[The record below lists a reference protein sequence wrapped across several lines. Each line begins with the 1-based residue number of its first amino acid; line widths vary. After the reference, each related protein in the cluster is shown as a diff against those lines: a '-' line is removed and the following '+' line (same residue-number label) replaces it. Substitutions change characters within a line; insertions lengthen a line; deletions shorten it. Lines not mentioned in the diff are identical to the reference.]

1 MKQRK
6 FVTLVILGLVFM
18 ATIVSANDTVLYVS
32 TFGTS
37 YRVAGQEKTLSGLFS
52 RTVPADTTWQ
62 FSGRPNNI
70 VYSFDIYEPSHGQVL
85 ALATYTGIHQSW
97 DGGKTWKETS
107 DWRMTEITAVRFH
120 PTNEK
125 VIYASSPYGFY
136 KSINGGH
143 HWNQKN
149 NGLTTT
155 DETYVASF
163 IIDATNSDQIWL
175 VTKGGLFMSFDAG
188 ESWKKNDLKITD
200 LWSLIQNPV
209 NPEIFVVTTESNGLY
224 FSLNGGKTWEE
235 RENGI
240 VNNTF
245 YTAAFDPQHPDT
257 IYAGGFLTGVY
268 KTTDGGTSWTSSFR
282 GLETTN
288 IYALAVDPLDSNR
301 IYAGTQG
308 GGVFISKDAGQSWT
322 FMGIES
328 GRISAIKALNFEE
341 VK

>member
-18 ATIVSANDTVLYVS
+18 ATVVSANDTVLYVS

-37 YRVAGQEKTLSGLFS
+37 HRVIGQEKTLSGLFS
-52 RTVPADTTWQ
+52 RTVPTDTTWQ
-62 FSGRPNNI
+62 FSGRPNNY
-70 VYSFDIYEPSHGQVL
+70 VYSFDIYEPAQGQKL
-85 ALATYTGIHQSW
+85 ALATHTGVHQSW

-120 PTNEK
+120 PTDEK
-125 VIYASSPYGFY
+125 VIFACTPYGFY
-136 KSINGGH
+136 KSIDDGQ

-149 NGLTTT
+149 NGLTNP
-155 DETYVASF
+155 DETYVANF
-163 IIDATNSDQIWL
+163 IIDATDSDQIWL
-175 VTKGGLFMSFDAG
+175 VTKGGLFMSVDAG
-188 ESWKKNDLKITD
+188 ESWQKNNLKMTD
-200 LWSLIQNPV
+200 LWSLTQNPE
-209 NPEIFVVTTESNGLY
+209 NPENLIVTTESNGLY
-224 FSLNGGKTWEE
+224 FSFNGGKTWEE

-257 IYAGGFLTGVY
+257 IYAAGFLTGVY
-268 KTTDGGTSWTSSFR
+268 KTTDGGASWTNGSQ
-282 GLETTN
+282 GLATMN
-288 IYALAVDPLDSNR
+288 IYTIAVDPIDSNR

-308 GGVFISKDAGQSWT
+308 NGVFISKDAGQSWT
-322 FMGIES
+322 FMGIEN
-328 GRISAIKALNFEE
+328 GQISAIKALNFEE